1 MASSNPIIIYRGEHV
16 YIPFQMTPNTDITGW
31 TLRMH
36 VAKKY
41 DAAVKLLSDLA
52 PEITA
57 PATGAFRFL
66 LTAEQTDLKPGGPTS
81 TTNAWW
87 RSAFSPSRVWSG
99 SRPHDPSR
107 PGRRGYPRR
116 YPLP

>member
-66 LTAEQTDLKPGGPTS
+66 LTAEQTDLKPGVYVYDVWRTDVDNERMVAIGVFTIKSVVRLPT
-81 TTNAWW
+81 A
-87 RSAFSPSRVWSG
+87 
-99 SRPHDPSR
+99 
-107 PGRRGYPRR
+107 
-116 YPLP
+116 